1 MKKTAPNLIEISSIL
16 SDGLYHDGETI
27 GKKLDITRAGVW
39 KAIKKLENYDVKI
52 NSIKGK
58 GYSISEPLF
67 LLNETEIQNGIA
79 NKKIQIDIFENID
92 STNYYLKNFIG
103 TYSPQI
109 CIAEHQTKGKGRLNR
124 SWHSPFGKNIYL
136 SLLFPFQKD
145 LSNLIGLSIV
155 VGLAIIK
162 ALKYLGLDKELS
174 LKWPNDIIFN
184 SKKLA
189 GTLIEVF
196 SEANG
201 LSYAIIGIGINVNM
215 TQDKKQITQP
225 WISLKQ
231 ILNQNLNRNKLC
243 ISLINSL
250 LIYLNKF
257 DEKGLACF
265 LTEWNSRDCLINQKV
280 KLINANKT
288 TTGIARGIN
297 ELGNLM
303 LEIEKGNI
311 KPFSAGDTSIVKD

>member
-1 MKKTAPNLIEISSIL
+1 MKKTAPTLIEISSIL

-39 KAIKKLENYDVKI
+39 KAIKKLEDYDVKI

-58 GYSISEPLF
+58 GYAISEPLF
-67 LLNETEIQNGIA
+67 LLNETEVQNGIA
-79 NKKIQIDIFENID
+79 NKKIQIDVFENID

-103 TYSPQI
+103 AYSPQI
-109 CIAEHQTKGKGRLNR
+109 CIAEYQTKGKGRLNR
-124 SWHSPFGKNIYL
+124 SWYSPFGKNIYL

-162 ALKYLGLDKELS
+162 ALEYLGLDKELS
-174 LKWPNDIIFN
+174 IKWPNDIIFD

-201 LSYAIIGIGINVNM
+201 LAYAIIGIGLNVNM
-215 TQDKKQITQP
+215 TKDKKQITQP

-243 ISLINSL
+243 ISLINNL

-257 DEKGLACF
+257 DEKGLAYF
-265 LTEWNSRDCLINQKV
+265 LAEWNSRDCLINKKV

-288 TTGIARGIN
+288 ITGIARGIN

-303 LEIEKGNI
+303 LEIEKGHI